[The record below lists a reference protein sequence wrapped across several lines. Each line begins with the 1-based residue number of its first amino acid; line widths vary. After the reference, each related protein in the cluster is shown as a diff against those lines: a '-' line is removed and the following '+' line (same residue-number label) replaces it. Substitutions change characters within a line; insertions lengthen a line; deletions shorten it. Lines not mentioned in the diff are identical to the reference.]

1 MGIMPHKD
9 INRAL
14 ELALTLDVPF
24 WPQLPK
30 VSLFEDMYVQAS
42 EGFPGTH
49 VDTVTGRIAV
59 DTARFIEELTAYS
72 ERMTDPG
79 AFVLTPGY
87 SVVYHRFLERPLGK
101 YVAIRGQQIGPV
113 SFGFKVIDENN
124 RPIIYNDE
132 LRTILFDFMQRKANA
147 QYQELREKNANAFV
161 WLDEPGL
168 GWVFSGMTGYHDIQA
183 RKDYQSFV
191 RGIEGPR
198 ALHLCANVNLP
209 YLLDLGIEILSFDA
223 YQIEIMPGDY
233 AGAIADFLTRGGII
247 SWGIVPVD
255 SLSLTTETPI
265 SLAERLSGYWKVV
278 AANNAVTAGQLA
290 EQALIAPA
298 RCCLKDIGQVGAPG
312 EKTGKQAK
320 KTDQT
325 SDREE
330 QLVEKAF
337 AFLADISRILTKRY
351 RL

>member
-1 MGIMPHKD
+1 
-9 INRAL
+9 
-14 ELALTLDVPF
+14 
-24 WPQLPK
+24 
-30 VSLFEDMYVQAS
+30 
-42 EGFPGTH
+42 
-49 VDTVTGRIAV
+49 
-59 DTARFIEELTAYS
+59 
-72 ERMTDPG
+72 
-79 AFVLTPGY
+79 
-87 SVVYHRFLERPLGK
+87 
-101 YVAIRGQQIGPV
+101 
-113 SFGFKVIDENN
+113 
-124 RPIIYNDE
+124 
-132 LRTILFDFMQRKANA
+132 
-147 QYQELREKNANAFV
+147 
-161 WLDEPGL
+161 
-168 GWVFSGMTGYHDIQA
+168 MTGYHDIQA